1 MIKLMDILLESS
13 KLGSSYP
20 EVELDPFNDLQK
32 EYAGDG
38 FHIVDK
44 KTSSRVGGVVIRN
57 IDGVDNVVH
66 VIFIEP
72 KFRGK
77 SYAVPTYVKLAE
89 TLGSVCSGEFKEDG
103 TPTSFVSSEANSVWK
118 RLNSLFE
125 VEKIP
130 IQGDKFRYC
139 LKKENL

>member
-1 MIKLMDILLESS
+1 MKLLEMLLELS

-20 EVELDPFNDLQK
+20 EVELVPFSDVEKKYSGN
-32 EYAGDG
+32 G
-38 FHIVDK
+38 FNIVEK
-44 KTSSRVGGVVIRN
+44 KTSNDIGAVVIKD

-66 VIFIEP
+66 TIFIDPE
-72 KFRGK
+72 FRGK
-77 SYAVPTYVKLAE
+77 SYAVPTYIKLAE
-89 TLGSVCSGEFKEDG
+89 TLGSVCSGEFREDG
-103 TPTSFVSSEANSVWK
+103 KPTSFVSSEASNVWK

-125 VEKIP
+125 VEKIT